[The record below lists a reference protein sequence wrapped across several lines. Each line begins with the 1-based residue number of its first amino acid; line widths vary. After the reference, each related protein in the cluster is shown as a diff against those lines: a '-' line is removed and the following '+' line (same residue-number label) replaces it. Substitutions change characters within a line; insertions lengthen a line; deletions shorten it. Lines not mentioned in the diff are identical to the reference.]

1 MFGIQKNIRLKPYKE
16 AGVWRKLSV
25 ATWDDADEA
34 CFYGWVD
41 FDAAG
46 INKTL
51 ENFRAQGK
59 KLSVTT
65 IAAKG
70 LAVAISAYPKVN
82 GLLRFGRIY
91 NRETIDIFLQV
102 APDADSDELTG
113 IVIRE
118 CDRKSLEEI
127 NDEIK
132 IRTGRIKKE
141 GEDEFKTIGTLTKW
155 FPPFALRMM
164 LKLAAFINYDL
175 NLWASW
181 MGTPR
186 DAFGSAMVTSVGM
199 LGIQRGLA
207 PLMPHSRCPVIITIG
222 RLEEKPVV
230 KDGKVVVAE
239 VLPLSATM
247 DHRLI
252 DGVGASKMFKALTEY
267 LKEPY

>member
-1 MFGIQKNIRLKPYKE
+1 MFGIQKNIRFKPYTK

-46 INKTL
+46 IKNTL

-59 KLSVTT
+59 KISVTT

-70 LAVAISAYPKVN
+70 LAVAVSAYPKVN
-82 GLLRFGRIY
+82 GLLRFGRVY

-102 APDADSDELTG
+102 APDTDSDDLTG
-113 IVIRE
+113 IVIRG
-118 CDRKSLEEI
+118 CDKKPLEEI
-127 NDEIK
+127 NEEIK
-132 IRTGRIKKE
+132 IRTGKIKKE
-141 GEDEFKTIGTLTKW
+141 GDDAFKTVGTLTNW
-155 FPPFALRMM
+155 FPSFMLRLI
-164 LKLAAFINYDL
+164 LKFAAFTNYSL
-175 NLWASW
+175 NLWAPW
-181 MGTPR
+181 MGMPR

-207 PLMPHSRCPVIITIG
+207 PLMPHSRCPIIITVG
-222 RLEEKPVV
+222 RMEEKAVV
-230 KDGKVVVAE
+230 KNGTVTVAD
-239 VLPLSATM
+239 VLPISATM

-252 DGVGASKMFKALTEY
+252 DGVGASKMFRALTEY